1 MTIERWERKTE
12 MPLLVAAVLFLAAYA
27 VPILQPGMARGERRI
42 WAAVT
47 LVTWVMFVVD
57 YVVRLRLVRDRWAY
71 ARRNLLDI
79 LVLVLPLLRPLTL
92 VRRLKTFSFLHGH
105 QRLGVEGRAMAYAG
119 GATLLLGLT
128 ASLAVLSAERAAH
141 GSTITTFGDAVWWA
155 CTTVTGVGY
164 GDTYP
169 VTWRGRSVGIGL
181 MFGGLGLVGV
191 VTASF
196 ASWFMT
202 RFREDAGDAK

>member
-1 MTIERWERKTE
+1 MVLIRRRANSPAER
-12 MPLLVAAVLFLAAYA
+12 L
-27 VPILQPGMARGERRI
+27 GS
-42 WAAVT
+42 
-47 LVTWVMFVVD
+47 
-57 YVVRLRLVRDRWAY
+57 
-71 ARRNLLDI
+71 
-79 LVLVLPLLRPLTL
+79 L

-128 ASLAVLSAERAAH
+128 ASLAVLSAERGAR
-141 GSTITTFGDAVWWA
+141 GTTITTFGDALWWA
-155 CTTVTGVGY
+155 AATVTGVGY
-164 GDTYP
+164 GDTFP
-169 VTWRGRSVGIGL
+169 VMWRGRTVGIGL

-202 RFREDAGDAK
+202 RFREDTGDAK